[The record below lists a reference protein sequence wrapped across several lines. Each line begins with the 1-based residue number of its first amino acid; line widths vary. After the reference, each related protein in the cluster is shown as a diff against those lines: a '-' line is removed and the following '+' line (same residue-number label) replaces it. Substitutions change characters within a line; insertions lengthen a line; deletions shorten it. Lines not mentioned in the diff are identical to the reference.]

1 MDFPD
6 VVHPPGGKS
15 IPAWRKSCYLYILRS
30 APETGKAP
38 RRSRIPSGPAARTT
52 VMNQNRKPQAFTL
65 IELLVVIAIIAILAG
80 MLLPALAK
88 AKAKANQ
95 TVCLNNLRQMSLGF
109 RVWAGDN
116 RDKFPWDLAV
126 TNGGSFGS
134 PDWTDH
140 FRVCSNELA
149 TPRILICPTDKP
161 RKPGTN
167 WVNLD
172 GLANVTYFV
181 GTRADYTKPPTIVA
195 GDSNVSGG
203 GGGLDPQWSI
213 FLGTSID
220 AGWNQNLH
228 VRNGNLALADGSVGN
243 SKTPGL
249 RTQISAALASGLTN
263 VVFSK
268 PRGVF

>member
-1 MDFPD
+1 M
-6 VVHPPGGKS
+6 
-15 IPAWRKSCYLYILRS
+15 RS
-30 APETGKAP
+30 MRT
-38 RRSRIPSGPAARTT
+38 SR
-52 VMNQNRKPQAFTL
+52 AFTL

-109 RVWAGDN
+109 RIWSGDN
-116 RDKFPWDLAV
+116 RDKFPWDIAR
-126 TNGGSFGS
+126 TNGGSQGS

-140 FRVCSNELA
+140 FRLCSNELA
-149 TPRILICPTDKP
+149 SPRILVCPTDKP

-167 WVNLD
+167 WVRLD
-172 GLANVTYFV
+172 GLANVSYFV
-181 GTRADYTKPPTIVA
+181 GTRADLAKPPTIVG
-195 GDSNVSGG
+195 GDSSVSGG
-203 GGGLDPQWSI
+203 GGGLDPQWSV

-220 AGWNQNLH
+220 ASWNQSLH
-228 VRNGNLALADGSVGN
+228 VANGNLALADGSVQN
-243 SKTPGL
+243 TKTAAL
-249 RTQISAALASGLTN
+249 RAQISAALASGLTN

>member
-1 MDFPD
+1 MN
-6 VVHPPGGKS
+6 S
-15 IPAWRKSCYLYILRS
+15 SRKSS
-30 APETGKAP
+30 
-38 RRSRIPSGPAARTT
+38 
-52 VMNQNRKPQAFTL
+52 AFTL
-65 IELLVVIAIIAILAG
+65 IELLVVIAIIAVLAG

-116 RDKFPWDLAV
+116 RDKFPGTSPSPMAAASIPRLDGSLPGSAPTNWPPPHPDL
-126 TNGGSFGS
+126 
-134 PDWTDH
+134 PDGQ
-140 FRVCSNELA
+140 A
-149 TPRILICPTDKP
+149 P

-228 VRNGNLALADGSVGN
+228 VRNGNLAPRGRQRRELQD
-243 SKTPGL
+243 PGL

-268 PRGVF
+268 PARVF

>member
-1 MDFPD
+1 MAQVMLDM
-6 VVHPPGGKS
+6 H
-15 IPAWRKSCYLYILRS
+15 IPRRPRNRDGATPVLGSVQGPARIILMNSSRKSS
-30 APETGKAP
+30 
-38 RRSRIPSGPAARTT
+38 
-52 VMNQNRKPQAFTL
+52 AFTL
-65 IELLVVIAIIAILAG
+65 IELLVVIAIIAVLAG
-80 MLLPALAK
+80 MLLPAL

-126 TNGGSFGS
+126 TNGGSFNS